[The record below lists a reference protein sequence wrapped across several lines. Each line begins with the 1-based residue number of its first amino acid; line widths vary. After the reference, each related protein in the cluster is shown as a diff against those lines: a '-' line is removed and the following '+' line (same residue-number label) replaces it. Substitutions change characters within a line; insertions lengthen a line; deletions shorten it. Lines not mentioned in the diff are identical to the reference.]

1 MNATSLPSRV
11 ERARALLEEV
21 PDEHDL
27 RAGQLANLYEAI
39 EFLDRLEDSFRDERV
54 DD

>member
-1 MNATSLPSRV
+1 MNAMSLPMRV
-11 ERARALLEEV
+11 ERAKALLEEV

-39 EFLDRLEDSFRDERV
+39 EFLERLEDSFRDRQI